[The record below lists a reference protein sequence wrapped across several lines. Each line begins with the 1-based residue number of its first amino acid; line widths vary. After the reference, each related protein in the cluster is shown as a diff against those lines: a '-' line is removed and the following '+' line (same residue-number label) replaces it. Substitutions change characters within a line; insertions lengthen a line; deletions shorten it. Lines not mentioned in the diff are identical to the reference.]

1 MVAKKPKPKSLPTPS
16 IVDAL
21 AAAQA
26 DLDRGGPVV
35 KDRKTDDGWWHAT
48 SEAIDEAARPVLKRN
63 GLTLFYLGH
72 VIRHEG
78 GGWVLSAKYQLRHGP
93 SRQALEVTSELP
105 FLARASAGI
114 QLENVAKSVLIATER
129 YALRMLL
136 RIQVVNPSEATQTTM
151 WAPTPT
157 PAPAPSAAAPEPDPT
172 PPVDFDALWARL
184 VSEQPTIAKAVGSAD
199 RARDMVSGTDDD
211 LRRWYAAALGE
222 VA

>member
-151 WAPTPT
+151 WAPAT
-157 PAPAPSAAAPEPDPT
+157 APSVAPLEPDPA
-172 PPVDFDALWARL
+172 PVDFDALWARL
-184 VSEQPTIAKAVGSAD
+184 VSEQPTIATAVGSAD